1 MCREL
6 VLSGGAP
13 VDGAYDGYHCRALLT
28 KSRCGVEYRAACGD
42 HVFDEKYLPSSRVA
56 TLRKPQGSVC
66 LGFLSDEQHR
76 DAVEIAQDRL
86 PAGLRRVRDLRVVLS
101 IGSTHVGDDEALAG
115 MSAFERADALAGLAR
130 LHRHKIEMADEVLV
144 INADGYVGESTRSE
158 IEIAMGLGKP
168 IRYLD
173 PVER

>member
-1 MCREL
+1 MGSEPRVVGL
-6 VLSGGAP
+6 
-13 VDGAYDGYHCRALLT
+13 
-28 KSRCGVEYRAACGD
+28 CGSTRFLDA
-42 HVFDEKYLPSSRVA
+42 FDRVGLA
-56 TLRKPQGSVC
+56 ETL
-66 LGFLSDEQHR
+66 
-76 DAVEIAQDRL
+76 
-86 PAGLRRVRDLRVVLS
+86 AGRVVLS

-144 INADGYVGESTRSE
+144 INVGGYVGESTRSE

-168 IRYLD
+168 IRYLE

>member
-1 MCREL
+1 MGSEPRVVCL
-6 VLSGGAP
+6 
-13 VDGAYDGYHCRALLT
+13 
-28 KSRCGVEYRAACGD
+28 CGSTRFLD
-42 HVFDEKYLPSSRVA
+42 VFDR
-56 TLRKPQGSVC
+56 
-66 LGFLSDEQHR
+66 
-76 DAVEIAQDRL
+76 
-86 PAGLRRVRDLRVVLS
+86 AGLAETLAGRVVLS

-144 INADGYVGESTRSE
+144 INVGGYVGESTRSE

-168 IRYLD
+168 IRYLE